1 MIEFLSMG
9 FPLTV
14 ITAVFFLCTGLIL
27 SAIMIGFVG
36 FFVGLVL
43 VYTGVIRILP
53 IAKKLQEVLYIIWP
67 RAREVK
73 DLLKDI
79 YTVKGTPA
87 EKKAIYMFH
96 PHGSFSTS
104 YFFHQ
109 MARLTSWPKEAYA
122 KCTVTH
128 HFFWLPFG
136 EEILQAW
143 NAIPN
148 RYKDMKNVL
157 EGGESLAIIPGG
169 VKEMNYVKDQ
179 TITIHLSGR
188 RGIFR
193 MALETGTPLVPV
205 ITYGENELYKP
216 SQLGLVTFLNKTLE
230 QWIGMQLCIP
240 SWESV
245 QRWLGILTKGATRKV
260 ETWIGD
266 SLEVEKKENP
276 SDEEIDSLK
285 KRYVDALKKMYKET
299 KPSSYADELIVL

>member
-9 FPLTV
+9 FPLS
-14 ITAVFFLCTGLIL
+14 IIIAVFFLCTGLII
-27 SAIMIGFVG
+27 SAIAIGFVS
-36 FFVGLVL
+36 FFIGILL

-53 IAKKLQEVLYIIWP
+53 IAKKLQEILYVIWP
-67 RAREVK
+67 KAKEVK

-79 YTVKGTPA
+79 YTVKGNPA
-87 EKKAIYMFH
+87 KEKAIYMFH

-143 NAIPN
+143 NAVPN
-148 RYKDMKNVL
+148 RYKDMISVL

-169 VKEMNYVKDQ
+169 VKEMNYVKDH

-193 MALETGTPLVPV
+193 MALETGTQLVPV
-205 ITYGENELYKP
+205 LTYGENELYKP
-216 SQLGLVTFLNKTLE
+216 CQLSPITFINKKLE

-245 QRWLGILTKGATRKV
+245 QKWIGMLTKGATRKV

-266 SLEVEKKENP
+266 VLVVEKKENP
-276 SDEEIDSLK
+276 TDEDIDLLK
-285 KRYVDALKKMYKET
+285 KRYVDALKKLYKKT
-299 KPSSYADELIVL
+299 KPNSYAKDLIVL